1 MRFIVFFAFVND
13 CMLLKHDISGMSP
26 AHMILMTENNTLTN
40 TSTTRPNLESINV
53 MSGRKKLDK
62 KDKFNYLGFEF
73 IIIYFVML
81 YTCTDGLST

>member
-1 MRFIVFFAFVND
+1 MHGLPDRIFKMEPVAFFCLIKA
-13 CMLLKHDISGMSP
+13 
-26 AHMILMTENNTLTN
+26 
-40 TSTTRPNLESINV
+40 INV